1 MIGEELLEHV
11 WLEIMNREAS
21 RVVEPV
27 LNYEIISN
35 RETIFS
41 VNDDISNLK
50 GSQREGRIDYI
61 EQGDKEESMDLQ
73 EEQTISNKDIPRE
86 QLMCNKYKVNVS
98 NNISLDT
105 CSQPKQNRMLVDG
118 EVRKQVDFLNSKE
131 NRQ

>member
-1 MIGEELLEHV
+1 M
-11 WLEIMNREAS
+11 
-21 RVVEPV
+21 VEPV

-105 CSQPKQNRMLVDG
+105 CSQLKQNRMLVDG